1 VESLVRAAVVG
12 LGWAGTVHARTLAA
26 LPGIDLVA
34 LADPDPQRRAAFPHL
49 PTRAT
54 VDEVLA
60 LGVDYCVVATPTST
74 HERIAVHLAEA
85 GVPALVEKPLAPTA
99 EAAWRIADAFGR
111 RQLTASVGHTERH
124 NPVTAQL
131 ARLLTRGDFGPV
143 WQIALRRQGPF
154 PDRITDVGVAL
165 DLAVHDLDLAA
176 WLAGQPIE
184 QISATTSCLSSRH
197 EDTATAT
204 AYLRSGLLAH
214 LHIDRISPFKDRTVQ
229 VHTPSGVL
237 TADAV
242 TGALTLHPNT
252 AALSVGGGFTGV
264 GLGEARRLPVP
275 AGPAPFHREHE
286 LMRDALLGLA
296 APGLVTLNQGASAV
310 AAAEAL
316 LTSACQGQRVA
327 VRYPHPART

>member
-1 VESLVRAAVVG
+1 MQPLIRVAVVG
-12 LGWAGTVHARTLAA
+12 LGWAGTVHARTLAS

-49 PTRAT
+49 PSRTT
-54 VDEVLA
+54 LEEVLA

-74 HERIAVHLAEA
+74 HEPIAMQLAEA

-99 EAAWRIADAFGR
+99 AAAWRIADAFR
-111 RQLTASVGHTERH
+111 HRQLTAAVGHTERH
-124 NPVTAQL
+124 NPVTAEL
-131 ARLLTRGDFGPV
+131 ARLLATGDFGPV

-176 WLAGQPIE
+176 WLTGHPIV
-184 QISATTSCLSSRH
+184 QVSATTTSLSRRH

-204 AYLRSGLLAH
+204 AHLRGGLLAH
-214 LHIDRISPFKDRTVQ
+214 LHIDRISPFKNRTVQ

-237 TADAV
+237 TADAI
-242 TGALTLHPNT
+242 TGALSLHPNT
-252 AALSVGGGFTGV
+252 AAPSVDGGFTGV
-264 GLGEARRLPVP
+264 VAGEPLRLPVP
-275 AGPAPFHREHE
+275 TGPAPFHREHE

-296 APGLVTLNQGASAV
+296 TPDLVTPDEGASAV

-316 LTSACQGQRVA
+316 LASARQGHPVA
-327 VRYPHPART
+327 VRHQHPARI